1 MIVKQPSAQ
10 WVKEYRNKKWRI
22 VEDLNFRSESDAEKF
37 INEVDMCLLFGG
49 KEIELPKWYTAANSD
64 ADWWTLKFTL
74 EAKKKLYLSRVIKK
88 KATLLSLDILPYFLV
103 LYYASGGCE
112 IYEEE
117 HFYGHLSVEA
127 YRIAQYLDKHGA
139 TPTDTLRKQLVPKGK
154 QHTARFHKGILELQL
169 KFKIA
174 VAGFI
179 DRGWGV
185 RKLDLFTRWAPKS
198 VLQKA
203 EHLDKPTAMKEIMK
217 RYIALA
223 GATTESKVARL
234 FGWEQNEVGQ
244 IVQHCLSEGIIAQV
258 KSGNQLMLISS
269 A

>member
-1 MIVKQPSAQ
+1 MSVKQPSAQ

-22 VEDLNFRSESDAEKF
+22 AEALNFRSESDAAKF
-37 INEVDMCLLFGG
+37 INEVDICLLFGG
-49 KEIELPKWYTAANSD
+49 KEIELPKWYTAAS
-64 ADWWTLKFTL
+64 AAVDWWTLKFTL
-74 EAKKKLYLSRVIKK
+74 EAKKKLYLSRVVKK
-88 KATLLSLDILPYFLV
+88 KATLLSLDILPYFLT
-103 LYYASGGCE
+103 LYYASGGDE

-117 HFYGHLSVEA
+117 HFYGHLSAEA
-127 YRIAQYLDKHGA
+127 YRIAEYLDKHGV

-174 VAGFI
+174 VAGF
-179 DRGWGV
+179 DNRGWGV
-185 RKLDLFTRWAPKS
+185 RKLELFTRWAPQS
-198 VLQKA
+198 VLRKA

-223 GATTESKVARL
+223 GATTESKISRL
-234 FGWEQNEVGQ
+234 FSWEQNEVEQ
-244 IVQHCLSEGIIAQV
+244 LTKQLIADRIISQV
-258 KSGNQLMLISS
+258 KSGNQLMLVSS